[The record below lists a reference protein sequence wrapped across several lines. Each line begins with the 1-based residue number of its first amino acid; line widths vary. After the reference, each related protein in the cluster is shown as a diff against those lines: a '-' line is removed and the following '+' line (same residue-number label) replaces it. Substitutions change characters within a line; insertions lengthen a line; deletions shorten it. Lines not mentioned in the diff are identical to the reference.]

1 MQIVSVS
8 VSGGTAAD
16 PTRGGA
22 RLPRIRLN
30 GQKRG
35 RLAYLE
41 EAKRD
46 AWLTKGELERVR
58 ILIVKPP
65 RMRCIG
71 LPTFGLV
78 LGFALF
84 SLIEKLETSGK
95 RNLLISPASI
105 EIALGMAYAGA
116 SGETAEAMS
125 RVLGMDS
132 SREAALNEL
141 GGLRAMLE
149 KPGSGV
155 TLKVANAAWIDNSIH
170 LNRKFTTDLAA
181 TFETKLETVRFRDP
195 TTISR
200 INDWVSKATEGKISR
215 LLEYPPSPPMFLANA
230 VYFHARWQAPFR
242 KESTQEQP
250 FYPESGSTL
259 AVPMMQQKGR
269 FRYAKG
275 PDFAVVALPYVDNR
289 FAMYCFLPD
298 KGVEALVAGLKD
310 SSWSNLSHTLHPM
323 QGSVA
328 LPKFKMEYSEE
339 LKEALSSLGLGIAF
353 DPERAQFPRMI
364 DGPGGL
370 YIGGVLHK
378 TFLEVDEEGSTAAAV
393 TGIQMMTSAMIR
405 PQEEFNLVF
414 NRPFLTAI
422 VDEKSGTILFLGIIG
437 QPG

>member
-1 MQIVSVS
+1 
-8 VSGGTAAD
+8 
-16 PTRGGA
+16 
-22 RLPRIRLN
+22 
-30 GQKRG
+30 
-35 RLAYLE
+35 
-41 EAKRD
+41 
-46 AWLTKGELERVR
+46 
-58 ILIVKPP
+58 
-65 RMRCIG
+65 MRCIG
-71 LPTFGLV
+71 FPTLGLM
-78 LGFALF
+78 LGFVLFSSRAAEMRDFPDRFDAFGF
-84 SLIEKLETSGK
+84 SLIQNLETSGN

-105 EIALGMAYAGA
+105 EIALGMTYAGA

-125 RVLGMDS
+125 RVLGIDSS

-155 TLKVANAAWIDNSIH
+155 TLKLANAAWIDDSIR
-170 LNRKFTTDLAA
+170 LNQKFSTDLAA
-181 TFETKLETVRFRDP
+181 IFKTKLETIRFTDSA
-195 TTISR
+195 TISR
-200 INDWVSKATEGKISR
+200 INDWVSKSTEGKISR
-215 LLEYPPSPPMFLANA
+215 LLDYPPSPPMFLANA
-230 VYFHARWQAPFR
+230 IYFHARWQAPFR
-242 KESTQEQP
+242 KESTQGQP
-250 FYPESGSTL
+250 FYPASGSTL
-259 AVPMMQQKGR
+259 TVSMMQQKGL

-298 KGVEALVAGLKD
+298 KGVDALVAGLKN
-310 SSWSNLSHTLHPM
+310 SSWSNLCRTLHPR

-339 LKEALSSLGLGIAF
+339 LKQTLSSLGLGIAF
-353 DPERAQFPRMI
+353 DPARAQFPRMI
-364 DGPGGL
+364 DGPRGL

-393 TGIQMMTSAMIR
+393 TGIQMMTSAMVQ
-405 PQEEFNLVF
+405 PKEEFNLVF